1 MVNEGDKEETGSQGN
16 DDTASITTAKCK
28 AGKRFQVNKLK
39 SVHYIK
45 KDRVLLASL
54 VIVVNKIPFFNV
66 INSNLYSMC

>member
-28 AGKRFQVNKLK
+28 AGKRFQVNK

-45 KDRVLLASL
+45 IDRVLLESL

>member
-28 AGKRFQVNKLK
+28 AGKRFQVNKLTCMVK

-54 VIVVNKIPFFNV
+54 VIVVNKIPF
-66 INSNLYSMC
+66 LM